1 MYNDVV
7 QIHDAVERL
16 LVLPHQRDPD
26 GGWDCVLVF
35 TLTKPTSCQTKKE
48 SRGTA
53 NGENPAS
60 LVRRHAGVVR
70 IFYSGRMALADWFPI
85 AAGVAR
91 QCSNDLDASRESR
104 NVSKAVPQAV
114 RKQIRWWNL
123 LPNRPADSNG

>member
-35 TLTKPTSCQTKKE
+35 TLTKPSSCQTKKE

-60 LVRRHAGVVR
+60 VIRRHVGMVR
-70 IFYSGRMALADWFPI
+70 LFCAGRMALADRLPI
-85 AAGVAR
+85 AVGVPR
-91 QCSNDLDASRESR
+91 QRSNDLDASRKS
-104 NVSKAVPQAV
+104 
-114 RKQIRWWNL
+114 
-123 LPNRPADSNG
+123 